1 MLNYDFLK
9 KKVKQKKT
17 NIQMIKFKNKS
28 YNKNTKVPKKGLD
41 EWV

>member
-1 MLNYDFLK
+1 MIFFK
-9 KKVKQKKT
+9 KKSNKKKT

>member
-1 MLNYDFLK
+1 MLNNDLK
-9 KKVKQKKT
+9 KSQTKKT
-17 NIQMIKFKNKS
+17 NIQMMKLKNKS